1 MADALA
7 PVAAAYGARAV
18 RSRLQEL
25 VVAKELSQA
34 QLRELA
40 LVGARAR
47 LDELR
52 RQEDELRGAFPE
64 LFRGGGRGRRGGAA
78 AGIAAAAKTRRRP
91 KMSAAAR
98 KAVSERMT
106 KYWADRRKQ
115 QGQKAG
121 K

>member
-1 MADALA
+1 
-7 PVAAAYGARAV
+7 
-18 RSRLQEL
+18 
-25 VVAKELSQA
+25 VAKELSQA

-47 LDELR
+47 LDDLR
-52 RQEDELRGAFPE
+52 RQEDELRAAFPE

-78 AGIAAAAKTRRRP
+78 AGIAPAAKARRRP
-91 KMSAAAR
+91 RMSAAAR

-115 QGQKAG
+115 QGQKPG